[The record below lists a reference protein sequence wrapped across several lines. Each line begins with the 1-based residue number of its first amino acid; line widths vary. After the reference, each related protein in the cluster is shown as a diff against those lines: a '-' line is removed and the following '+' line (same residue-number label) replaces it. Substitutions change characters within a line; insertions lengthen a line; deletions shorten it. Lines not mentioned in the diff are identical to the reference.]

1 LLNTGDQI
9 SSMKKL
15 GKRLQVRCKALLGLG
30 VLAYSSTCLF
40 LFMRQQQI
48 IINPSAEIRQL
59 PSDAPYRLPYEVVWL
74 PVPNSTTKVH
84 SWWIPA
90 KPVARAQ
97 TTPKTLIYFYGR
109 GSNKS
114 YNLPRMEG
122 LWGLGFSILMIDYRG
137 VGASRGE
144 HPSEAGMYADAQAA
158 WNYVTRTRNIP
169 ADQVILYGES
179 LGGAVALELAVN
191 HPNASGV
198 ILQSTFTSIA
208 DMTQQL
214 PWLRWFPVSQML
226 HQRFESL
233 AKVPALQMP
242 VLFLHGEADAVVP
255 VWMSQRLYEAAPNP
269 KQLLL
274 IPGKGHNSI
283 YQAGPQSYLTAIEQ
297 FFNLKPTAN
306 TIN

>member
-1 LLNTGDQI
+1 
-9 SSMKKL
+9 MKKL
-15 GKRLQVRCKALLGLG
+15 GKLLQISCRTLLGLG

-40 LFMRQQQI
+40 LFIRQQQI

-59 PSDAPYRLPYEVVWL
+59 PSDEPYRLPYEVVRL
-74 PVPNSTTKVH
+74 PVPTSATQLH

-90 KPVARAQ
+90 KPVQGQQ
-97 TTPKTLIYFYGR
+97 THPKTLIYFYGR

-114 YNLPRMEG
+114 YNLSRMEG
-122 LWGLGFSILMIDYRG
+122 LWNLGFSILMIDYRG
-137 VGASRGE
+137 VGASQGE
-144 HPSEAGMYADAQAA
+144 HPSEAGMYADAEAA

-179 LGGAVALELAVN
+179 LGGAVALELAIK
-191 HPNASGV
+191 HPNAGGV

-214 PWLRWFPVSQML
+214 PWLRWFPVSLML

-233 AKVPALQMP
+233 GKVSALQMP

-255 VWMSQRLYEAAPNP
+255 VWMSQRLYDAAPNP

-283 YQAGPQSYLTAIEQ
+283 YQPGPQSYLTAIEQ
-297 FFNLKPTAN
+297 FFNLKSRA
-306 TIN
+306 